1 MGLRKVILKALKPF
15 SEISEKEL
23 QDDFDDGAYSES
35 VIAYHVECPYFS
47 GDKRAHCHESKEPDR
62 FGICMA
68 CKDEWLSAEVDE

>member
-1 MGLRKVILKALKPF
+1 MTNREMLIKA
-15 SEISEKEL
+15 L
-23 QDDFDDGAYSES
+23 QDDFDDYAYSES

-68 CKDEWLSAEVDE
+68 CKLEWLDQKVDE

>member
-1 MGLRKVILKALKPF
+1 MTNREMLIKALA
-15 SEISEKEL
+15 
-23 QDDFDDGAYSES
+23 DDFDDDGYTES
-35 VIAYHVECPYFS
+35 VIAYHVERPYFG